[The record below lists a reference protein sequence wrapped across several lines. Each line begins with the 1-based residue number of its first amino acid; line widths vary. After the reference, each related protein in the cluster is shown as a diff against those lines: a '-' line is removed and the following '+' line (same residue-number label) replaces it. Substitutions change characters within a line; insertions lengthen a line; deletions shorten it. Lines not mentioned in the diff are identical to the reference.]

1 MYPFEDAHEGEV
13 RFVFT
18 SEEGKEYT
26 MSSEPLTIKEE
37 DYQNEGQKMNKQ
49 PTLGLKPRYI
59 HEEQRAREIG
69 EAICRRLKAGE
80 VVPSE
85 WLKELGELM
94 ERKEHHRIQSEDSE
108 SSISGYSTSDLVGE
122 LKRREGV
129 KHFFAPTDSIFDI
142 RMQSPE
148 GRRSVEYDWGDA
160 SILVVKYR

>member
-37 DYQNEGQKMNKQ
+37 DDPNEGQKMNKQ

-69 EAICRRLKAGE
+69 AAISRRLNAGE
-80 VVPSE
+80 IVPID

-94 ERKEHHRIQSEDSE
+94 ERKESRECKCERELTEVALASATTKE
-108 SSISGYSTSDLVGE
+108 LVDE
-122 LKRREGV
+122 
-129 KHFFAPTDSIFDI
+129 I
-142 RMQSPE
+142 
-148 GRRSVEYDWGDA
+148 GRRSR
-160 SILVVKYR
+160 SIFRSREHEKDKC